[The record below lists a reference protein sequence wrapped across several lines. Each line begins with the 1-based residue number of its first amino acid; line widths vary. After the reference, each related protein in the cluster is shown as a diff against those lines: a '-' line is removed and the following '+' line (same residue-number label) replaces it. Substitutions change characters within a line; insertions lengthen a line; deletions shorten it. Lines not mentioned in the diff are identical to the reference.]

1 MKRAKFTLAARVAA
15 LVLAGGICGVAQ
27 AKIVEGVSLG
37 AWDVVKQFNSMNNGK
52 GLYFT
57 IEPNTTGG
65 SPFPKIDVGADYA
78 YLLDAYPNDYYG
90 KPYTYFRTMYAW
102 RANTINANGVQ
113 KGVAKLNY
121 NGSTTSTNYNNTTN
135 FVQSTLSVGAAY
147 IYTMF
152 VTEGMYGGPFANLS
166 STDNALF
173 QIAWS
178 LLTNRDSLRLG
189 SSGLNM
195 WNISETKSNKY
206 LNSLLSING
215 DKSYWLA
222 PYNPDKLYSEIGY
235 YSVFVMDN
243 RNTAGGASI
252 TNTLFLVNMS
262 PSPVPEP
269 ETYALML
276 AGLGLVGT
284 MLRHRR
290 RKSV

>member
-1 MKRAKFTLAARVAA
+1 MKHAKLTAKLAA
-15 LVLAGGICGVAQ
+15 LVLAGGLCGVAQ

-78 YLLDAYPNDYYG
+78 HLLSVYPNDYYG
-90 KPYTYFRTMYAW
+90 QHYTYFRTMYAW
-102 RANTINANGVQ
+102 RANTINANKVE
-113 KGVAKLNY
+113 KGVSKLNY
-121 NGSTTSTNYNNTTN
+121 NGATTSTNYNNTTG

-152 VTEGMYGGPFANLS
+152 VTEGMYGGPFANLNS
-166 STDNALF
+166 VDNALF
-173 QIAWS
+173 HIAWS
-178 LLTNRDSLRLG
+178 LLTNRDSIRLG
-189 SSGLNM
+189 KNGLSM
-195 WNISETKSNKY
+195 WNIPETTSNKY
-206 LNSLLSING
+206 LNSLLSINS

-252 TNTLFLVNMS
+252 TNTLFLANMN
-262 PSPVPEP
+262 PIPEP
-269 ETYALML
+269 ETYAMML
-276 AGLGLVGT
+276 AGLGLIGALV
-284 MLRHRR
+284 RR
-290 RKSV
+290 RRSRGV